1 MIKYIY
7 KTVGLLL
14 IFVGALFFFGSR
26 MSTNLNDTSKE
37 SKLQG
42 ETFPYIT
49 LTTRDRRSI
58 HCMDTVRPR
67 TPM

>member
-49 LTTRDRRSI
+49 LTTQGQ
-58 HCMDTVRPR
+58 
-67 TPM
+67 